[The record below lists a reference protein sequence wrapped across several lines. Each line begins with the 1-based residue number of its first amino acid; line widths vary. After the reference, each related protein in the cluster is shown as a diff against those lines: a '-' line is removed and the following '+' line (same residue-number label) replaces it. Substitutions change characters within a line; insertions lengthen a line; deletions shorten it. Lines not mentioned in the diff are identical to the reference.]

1 MDQSD
6 KLRLLQSYWYSP
18 RRLHDSP
25 TRYDFPGDRF
35 LPNRSLMDLDRAHT
49 LLTNKTTDFKSSK
62 CNEVYQQ
69 KLIESQ
75 SLNSEGKRIMVFRG
89 SSKSSTKPIRF
100 VDELRQEMAAI
111 SDNKSKQAPYRSIPK
126 AEMIVFDAPGLMDDY
141 YVNIMS
147 WGKNNVLAVGLGP
160 TLYLWN
166 SVDQRIH
173 KLFHVRE
180 EDNWPT
186 SITWSEEA
194 RTLAVGYTCS
204 NLQLWDA
211 ESSKLIRSLQGHSGR
226 IASTAWNGHILT
238 SGSRDKS
245 IINHDALRRLLQSIH
260 HVSVYLQIRSLQ
272 GHSGRIAS
280 TAWNG
285 HILTSGSLR
294 ARNHLASCIKKHS
307 DEVCGLKWSN
317 EGDRLASGGSEKQL
331 YIWEASKMSSSKF
344 LHRFTDH
351 CAAVKALAW
360 CPYQHNVL
368 ASGGGWNDRCI
379 RIWNTQKGICIHSIE
394 TKAQISGLEWNRHHK
409 EILSS
414 HGYSTGEDQNK
425 LCLWK
430 YPSMTKVG
438 EFGNHEARI
447 INLCQSPDGV
457 TVVSAVADETLRFW
471 DVFGPPTTGTS
482 MASDLQG
489 LFSSRNSLIR

>member
-25 TRYDFPGDRF
+25 TRYHFPGDRF

-62 CNEVYQQ
+62 CDEVYQQ

-75 SLNSEGKRIMVFRG
+75 SLNSEGKRIMVFKG
-89 SSKSSTKPIRF
+89 SSKSSTKSIRF
-100 VDELRQEMAAI
+100 VDELRQEMATI

-126 AEMIVFDAPGLMDDY
+126 AEMIVLDAPGLLDDY

-211 ESSKLIRSLQGHSGR
+211 ESSKLIRSLQGHSER
-226 IASTAWNGHILT
+226 ITSTAWNGHILT

-245 IINHDALRRLLQSIH
+245 IINHDI
-260 HVSVYLQIRSLQ
+260 
-272 GHSGRIAS
+272 
-280 TAWNG
+280 
-285 HILTSGSLR
+285 R

-344 LHRFTDH
+344 LHLFTDH
-351 CAAVKALAW
+351 YAAVKALAW

-438 EFGNHEARI
+438 EFGNHEPRI

-471 DVFGPPTTGTS
+471 DVFGPPMTGTS
-482 MASDLQG
+482 MASNLQG

>member
-25 TRYDFPGDRF
+25 TRYHFPGDRF

-62 CNEVYQQ
+62 CDEVYQQ

-75 SLNSEGKRIMVFRG
+75 SLNSEGKRIMVFKG
-89 SSKSSTKPIRF
+89 SSKSSTKSIRF
-100 VDELRQEMAAI
+100 VDELRQEMATI

-126 AEMIVFDAPGLMDDY
+126 AEMIVLDAPGLLDDY

-211 ESSKLIRSLQGHSGR
+211 ESSKLIRSLQGHSER
-226 IASTAWNGHILT
+226 ITSTAWNGHILT

-245 IINHDALRRLLQSIH
+245 IINHDSRYSNYQTR
-260 HVSVYLQIRSLQ
+260 YLNSLQ
-272 GHSGRIAS
+272 KYPSYM
-280 TAWNG
+280 
-285 HILTSGSLR
+285 ILFAVR

-344 LHRFTDH
+344 LHLFTDH

-438 EFGNHEARI
+438 EFGNHEPRI
-447 INLCQSPDGV
+447 INLCQ
-457 TVVSAVADETLRFW
+457 
-471 DVFGPPTTGTS
+471 VFNYS
-482 MASDLQG
+482 N
-489 LFSSRNSLIR
+489 F

>member
-211 ESSKLIRSLQGHSGR
+211 ESSKLVSSRCLYSFTIRSLQGHSGR

-245 IINHDALRRLLQSIH
+245 IINHDI
-260 HVSVYLQIRSLQ
+260 
-272 GHSGRIAS
+272 
-280 TAWNG
+280 
-285 HILTSGSLR
+285 R

-368 ASGGGWNDRCI
+368 ASGGGWKDRCI

>member
-49 LLTNKTTDFKSSK
+49 LLTNKATDFKSSK

-89 SSKSSTKPIRF
+89 SSKSSTKSIRF
-100 VDELRQEMAAI
+100 VDELRQQMAAI
-111 SDNKSKQAPYRSIPK
+111 SDNKSKQAAYRSIPK

-160 TLYLWN
+160 TLYLRN
-166 SVDQRIH
+166 SVDQRTH

-186 SITWSEEA
+186 SITWSEETQ
-194 RTLAVGYTCS
+194 TLAVGYTCS

-245 IINHDALRRLLQSIH
+245 IINHDI
-260 HVSVYLQIRSLQ
+260 
-272 GHSGRIAS
+272 
-280 TAWNG
+280 
-285 HILTSGSLR
+285 R

-394 TKAQISGLEWNRHHK
+394 TKAQISGLEWNRHHR

-438 EFGNHEARI
+438 EFGNHEPRI

>member
-6 KLRLLQSYWYSP
+6 KLRLLQSDWYSP

-35 LPNRSLMDLDRAHT
+35 LPNRSLMDLDRAHS
-49 LLTNKTTDFKSSK
+49 LLTNKTTEFKSSK

-89 SSKSSTKPIRF
+89 SPKSSTKSIRF

-111 SDNKSKQAPYRSIPK
+111 SDNKSKQAPYRPIPK
-126 AEMIVFDAPGLMDDY
+126 AEMKVFDAPGLMDDY

-160 TLYLWN
+160 TVYLWN
-166 SVDQRIH
+166 SVDQRTH

-211 ESSKLIRSLQGHSGR
+211 ESSKLVSSLFLYSFTIRSLQGHSGR
-226 IASTAWNGHILT
+226 IAATAWNGHILT

-245 IINHDALRRLLQSIH
+245 IINHDI
-260 HVSVYLQIRSLQ
+260 
-272 GHSGRIAS
+272 
-280 TAWNG
+280 
-285 HILTSGSLR
+285 R

-438 EFGNHEARI
+438 EFGNHEPRI

-457 TVVSAVADETLRFW
+457 TVVSAVADESLRFW

>member
-6 KLRLLQSYWYSP
+6 KLRLLQSDWYSP

-35 LPNRSLMDLDRAHT
+35 LPNRSLMDLDRAHS

-89 SSKSSTKPIRF
+89 SSKSSTKSIRF

-126 AEMIVFDAPGLMDDY
+126 AEMIVLDAPGLMDDY

-160 TLYLWN
+160 TVYLWN
-166 SVDQRIH
+166 SVDQRTH

-226 IASTAWNGHILT
+226 IAATAWNGHILT

-245 IINHDALRRLLQSIH
+245 IINHDI
-260 HVSVYLQIRSLQ
+260 
-272 GHSGRIAS
+272 
-280 TAWNG
+280 
-285 HILTSGSLR
+285 R

-438 EFGNHEARI
+438 EFGNHEPRI

-457 TVVSAVADETLRFW
+457 TVVSAVADESLRFW

>member
-1 MDQSD
+1 
-6 KLRLLQSYWYSP
+6 
-18 RRLHDSP
+18 
-25 TRYDFPGDRF
+25 
-35 LPNRSLMDLDRAHT
+35 MDLDRAHT

-62 CNEVYQQ
+62 CDEVYQQ

-75 SLNSEGKRIMVFRG
+75 SLNSEGKRIMVFKG
-89 SSKSSTKPIRF
+89 SSKSSTKSIRF
-100 VDELRQEMAAI
+100 VDELRQEMATI

-126 AEMIVFDAPGLMDDY
+126 AEMIVLDAPGLLDDY

-211 ESSKLIRSLQGHSGR
+211 ESSKLIRSLQGHSER
-226 IASTAWNGHILT
+226 ITSTAWNGHILT

-245 IINHDALRRLLQSIH
+245 IINHDI
-260 HVSVYLQIRSLQ
+260 
-272 GHSGRIAS
+272 
-280 TAWNG
+280 
-285 HILTSGSLR
+285 R
-294 ARNHLASCIKKHS
+294 ARNHLASSIKKHS

-344 LHRFTDH
+344 LHLFTDH

-438 EFGNHEARI
+438 EFGNHEPRI

-471 DVFGPPTTGTS
+471 DVFGPPMTGTS

>member
-25 TRYDFPGDRF
+25 TRYHFPGDRF

-62 CNEVYQQ
+62 CDEVYQQ

-75 SLNSEGKRIMVFRG
+75 SLNSEGKRIMVFKG
-89 SSKSSTKPIRF
+89 SSKSSTKSIRF
-100 VDELRQEMAAI
+100 VDELRQEMATI

-126 AEMIVFDAPGLMDDY
+126 AEMIVLDAPGLLDDY

-211 ESSKLIRSLQGHSGR
+211 ESSKLIRSLQGHSER
-226 IASTAWNGHILT
+226 ITSTAWNGHILT

-245 IINHDALRRLLQSIH
+245 IINHDI
-260 HVSVYLQIRSLQ
+260 
-272 GHSGRIAS
+272 
-280 TAWNG
+280 
-285 HILTSGSLR
+285 R
-294 ARNHLASCIKKHS
+294 ARNHLASSIKKHS

-344 LHRFTDH
+344 LHLFTDH

-438 EFGNHEARI
+438 EFGNHEPRI

-471 DVFGPPTTGTS
+471 DVFGPPMTGTS

>member
-1 MDQSD
+1 MTVPLD
-6 KLRLLQSYWYSP
+6 
-18 RRLHDSP
+18 
-25 TRYDFPGDRF
+25 TIF
-35 LPNRSLMDLDRAHT
+35 RSLMDLDRAHT

-62 CNEVYQQ
+62 CDEVYQQ

-75 SLNSEGKRIMVFRG
+75 SLNSEGKRIMVFKG
-89 SSKSSTKPIRF
+89 SSKSSTKSIRF
-100 VDELRQEMAAI
+100 VDELRQEMATI

-126 AEMIVFDAPGLMDDY
+126 AEMIVLDAPGLLDDY

-211 ESSKLIRSLQGHSGR
+211 ESSKLIRSLQGHSER
-226 IASTAWNGHILT
+226 ITSTAWNGHILT

-245 IINHDALRRLLQSIH
+245 IINHDI
-260 HVSVYLQIRSLQ
+260 
-272 GHSGRIAS
+272 
-280 TAWNG
+280 
-285 HILTSGSLR
+285 R
-294 ARNHLASCIKKHS
+294 ARNHLASSIKKHS

-344 LHRFTDH
+344 LHLFTDH

-438 EFGNHEARI
+438 EFGNHEPRI

-471 DVFGPPTTGTS
+471 DVFGPPMTGTS

>member
-6 KLRLLQSYWYSP
+6 KLRLLQSDWYSP

-35 LPNRSLMDLDRAHT
+35 LPNRSLMDLDRAHS

-69 KLIESQ
+69 KLIESR

-89 SSKSSTKPIRF
+89 SSKSSTKSIRF

-126 AEMIVFDAPGLMDDY
+126 AEMIVLDAPGLMDDY

-160 TLYLWN
+160 TVYLWN
-166 SVDQRIH
+166 SVDQRTH

-226 IASTAWNGHILT
+226 IAATAWNGHILT

-245 IINHDALRRLLQSIH
+245 IINHDI
-260 HVSVYLQIRSLQ
+260 
-272 GHSGRIAS
+272 
-280 TAWNG
+280 
-285 HILTSGSLR
+285 R

-438 EFGNHEARI
+438 EFGNHEPRI

-457 TVVSAVADETLRFW
+457 TVVSAVADESLRFW

>member
-25 TRYDFPGDRF
+25 TRYHFPGDRF

-62 CNEVYQQ
+62 CDEVYQQ

-75 SLNSEGKRIMVFRG
+75 SLNSEGKRIMVFKG
-89 SSKSSTKPIRF
+89 SSKSSTKSIRF
-100 VDELRQEMAAI
+100 VDELRQEMATI

-126 AEMIVFDAPGLMDDY
+126 AEMIVLDAPGLLDDY

-211 ESSKLIRSLQGHSGR
+211 ESSKLIRSLQGHSER
-226 IASTAWNGHILT
+226 ITSTAWNGHILT

-245 IINHDALRRLLQSIH
+245 IINHDI
-260 HVSVYLQIRSLQ
+260 
-272 GHSGRIAS
+272 
-280 TAWNG
+280 
-285 HILTSGSLR
+285 R
-294 ARNHLASCIKKHS
+294 ARNHLASSIKKHS

-344 LHRFTDH
+344 LHLFTDH

-394 TKAQISGLEWNRHHK
+394 TKAQVKSICIIRFF
-409 EILSS
+409 
-414 HGYSTGEDQNK
+414 YSTISNF
-425 LCLWK
+425 L
-430 YPSMTKVG
+430 
-438 EFGNHEARI
+438 
-447 INLCQSPDGV
+447 
-457 TVVSAVADETLRFW
+457 
-471 DVFGPPTTGTS
+471 
-482 MASDLQG
+482 
-489 LFSSRNSLIR
+489 

>member
-1 MDQSD
+1 MVS
-6 KLRLLQSYWYSP
+6 
-18 RRLHDSP
+18 
-25 TRYDFPGDRF
+25 T
-35 LPNRSLMDLDRAHT
+35 RSLMDLDRAHT

-75 SLNSEGKRIMVFRG
+75 SLNSEWKRIMVFKG
-89 SSKSSTKPIRF
+89 STKSIRF

-126 AEMIVFDAPGLMDDY
+126 AEMIVLDAPGLMDDY

-166 SVDQRIH
+166 SVDQSIH

-180 EDNWPT
+180 EDIWPT

-211 ESSKLIRSLQGHSGR
+211 ESSKLVSSLSLFLYRIR
-226 IASTAWNGHILT
+226 
-238 SGSRDKS
+238 
-245 IINHDALRRLLQSIH
+245 ALRRLLQSIH

-285 HILTSGSLR
+285 HILTSGSRDNSIINHDIR

-394 TKAQISGLEWNRHHK
+394 TKAQISGLEWNRYQK

-438 EFGNHEARI
+438 EFGNHEPRI

-457 TVVSAVADETLRFW
+457 TVVLAVADETLWFW
-471 DVFGPPTTGTS
+471 DVFGPPYDWNFNGF
-482 MASDLQG
+482 G
-489 LFSSRNSLIR
+489 SSRSFLFEEFSDKIVIASEQQFTTC